1 MTMRNVAALA
11 AVIVGGLA
19 CSNLCCAQDPD
30 PLALPG
36 KDRVIVHEMKLAV
49 EAQKMDAKEASK
61 AAARAATLAKTEEIR
76 VRKFFPAAFG
86 ESRHLTKLQE
96 VAERYSNSKDED
108 EKKVRLEQ
116 LHDLAAHYFEEDMA
130 VRKKELAD
138 IESRLEKL
146 RAQLERRRAKKD
158 EIVDLQVK
166 VAINEAEGL
175 GFTSAPRDHFK
186 FNMRVPDP
194 VVYATA
200 PAKVDV
206 LMRNPMSSDMIPP
219 PLPVEAPAPTV
230 IEAETV
236 DMTLSLGAKGD
247 AVRLLQKVLNKSLD
261 PSPELNIDGDF
272 GPETDKALRLFQSE
286 HDLEESGVVDEAT
299 QKKLELPAEM
309 PPFMKK

>member
-11 AVIVGGLA
+11 AVIAGGLSW
-19 CSNLCCAQDPD
+19 SNSSWAQDPD

-36 KDRVIVHEMKLAV
+36 KDRIVVHEMKVAV
-49 EAQKMDAKEASK
+49 EAQKMAAKEASK
-61 AAARAATLAKTEEIR
+61 AAAKAATLARSEEMR
-76 VRKFFPAAFG
+76 VHKFFPAAFG
-86 ESRHLTKLQE
+86 PSRHLTKLQE
-96 VAERYSNSKDED
+96 VAERYSNSKDEKQK
-108 EKKVRLEQ
+108 EESLRQ
-116 LHDLAAHYFEEDMA
+116 LRDLAGQYFEEDMSI
-130 VRKKELAD
+130 RKKELAD
-138 IESRLEKL
+138 IEARLQKL

-175 GFTSAPRDHFK
+175 GFTSAPRENFK
-186 FNMRVPDP
+186 FTKQVPDP

-206 LMRNPMSSDMIPP
+206 LVRNPMSSDMIPP
-219 PLPVEAPAPTV
+219 PPPVHAPAPP
-230 IEAETV
+230 IFETIP
-236 DMTLSLGAKGD
+236 DMTLSMGAKGD

-261 PSPELNIDGDF
+261 PSPELNVDGDF

-299 QKKLELPAEM
+299 RKKLDLPAEL
-309 PPFMKK
+309 PPFIQY